1 MEPYLLK
8 KEKYFWKV
16 KFVTYNTKIPLSSV
30 NSSKLL
36 TQFSVSNVWS
46 LLFLLLVSPPSLLVS
61 LTFQSQEKKKKST
74 NTTVTTRSVT
84 HPPPTRSISLP
95 LCYLRFSLVS
105 TEAKTLSSTT
115 GSVSC
120 AHQRHHHHLYSRHP
134 PLSLSLSLPLVLLFL
149 PLFLVVSG
157 LTGFNLEREKLDNLA
172 WVWNLGIRVV
182 LWKKKKKN
190 QTIKQR
196 NVGEGKE
203 GEIT

>member
-1 MEPYLLK
+1 MNKIINKQHMEPYLLK

-74 NTTVTTRSVT
+74 NTTVTTRSIT
-84 HPPPTRSISLP
+84 HPPPPDLSHSLFAISDSLSYQPRPKPWAPPPVLLAVLTSATTTTSIA
-95 LCYLRFSLVS
+95 V
-105 TEAKTLSSTT
+105 TLLS
-115 GSVSC
+115 
-120 AHQRHHHHLYSRHP
+120 
-134 PLSLSLSLPLVLLFL
+134 LSLSLSLPLVLLFL

-182 LWKKKKKN
+182 LWKKKKPNN
-190 QTIKQR
+190 QTEKC
-196 NVGEGKE
+196 
-203 GEIT
+203 